1 MIKGTFKKQK
11 HRGYAV
17 LLYATAIRGGEALR
31 CTPEQ
36 FTILNDKVIFEVGK
50 RLKHGIITTPLTIPK
65 DFPFMADLLEAIE
78 ATEPGQRIFPY
89 CRKTGYNAIDRAFGF
104 YPHFFRLNRI
114 TNFFL
119 AGWSIA
125 QVHSWTGLTLKAL
138 DYYLGLVEVDK
149 MGMSLTKK

>member
-1 MIKGTFKKQK
+1 
-11 HRGYAV
+11 
-17 LLYATAIRGGEALR
+17 
-31 CTPEQ
+31 
-36 FTILNDKVIFEVGK
+36 
-50 RLKHGIITTPLTIPK
+50 LKHGIVTPPLVIPL
-65 DFPFMADLLEAIE
+65 DFPFMADLIEAIE
-78 ATEPGQRIFPY
+78 TTAPGERVFPY
-89 CRKTGYNAIDRAFGF
+89 CRKTGYNIIDRAFGF
-104 YPHFFRLNRI
+104 YPHFFRLSRI